1 MRGLFAAT
9 LTLGALF
16 SLGLPARSSLRM
28 VVVPILDDDD
38 DDDDDES
45 GEEGQDLIPGEGP
58 ALGTRITQE
67 DVESGRFSQRRLR
80 REGMRIFS
88 TPFNRHDGF
97 GDGPMNV
104 LDPTSPGG
112 RPTMAGNGT
121 FLRVN
126 GLDSQ
131 TCLECHGVLSTRS
144 VPARFAVGGAGGIS
158 AVALGGSTEVDID
171 DEGGNGFAFFNGRMI
186 NPPFVFGAGGI
197 ELVSKEMTTDLQRL
211 GDRAQQDPGVPVELV
226 SKGVHFGSITFDDGT
241 ETFDTSAVEGVD
253 GDLVVRPF
261 GRKGNNFSVR
271 AFAIGAMQ
279 FHHGIQPVEVFGEG
293 VDADGDGVVNEIL
306 AGELSAIHVFAS
318 LLERPRMVRSG
329 DPERRDR
336 GFGLFEDIGCAT
348 CHVPSLRT
356 DSNRLN
362 LAFPEVETNP
372 DANVYMSVRLS
383 GGSAGFKRVQG
394 GGIAVE
400 MFSDLKRHDMGDVL
414 AEVAGDALDRLF
426 ITARLWGVADSAP
439 YMHDG
444 RALSLR
450 EAVNLHDGEARTAAG
465 LFEALSPQ
473 QQETL
478 LFFLNTLRV
487 PDRPNRG
494 L

>member
-1 MRGLFAAT
+1 
-9 LTLGALF
+9 
-16 SLGLPARSSLRM
+16 
-28 VVVPILDDDD
+28 
-38 DDDDDES
+38 
-45 GEEGQDLIPGEGP
+45 
-58 ALGTRITQE
+58 
-67 DVESGRFSQRRLR
+67 
-80 REGMRIFS
+80 
-88 TPFNRHDGF
+88 
-97 GDGPMNV
+97 
-104 LDPTSPGG
+104 
-112 RPTMAGNGT
+112 
-121 FLRVN
+121 
-126 GLDSQ
+126 
-131 TCLECHGVLSTRS
+131 
-144 VPARFAVGGAGGIS
+144 
-158 AVALGGSTEVDID
+158 
-171 DEGGNGFAFFNGRMI
+171 MI

-450 EAVNLHDGEARTAAG
+450 EAFNLHDGEARTAAG